1 MIIISCVRSKSTKNP
16 NNSAGGG
23 IGFLSDEKRLNVAL
37 TRAKFGLYVVGNMD
51 VMQVKKIKRC
61 KLRCNFKPLYLKL

>member
-1 MIIISCVRSKSTKNP
+1 MKSS
-16 NNSAGGG
+16 NNLYGGGG

-51 VMQVKKIKRC
+51 VLQVR
-61 KLRCNFKPLYLKL
+61 KLDIS

>member
-1 MIIISCVRSKSTKNP
+1 MIIISCVRSNSMKSS
-16 NNSAGGG
+16 NNLYGGGG

-51 VMQVKKIKRC
+51 VLQVR
-61 KLRCNFKPLYLKL
+61 KLDIS